1 MKNELLITE
10 LKHECDDFA
19 NKLMDMFKG
28 VRVEFTVYDEN
39 ERFQDAMKDNQKGEW
54 MEQVI
59 LHRKEKAVSFN
70 PDDNTIRFH
79 KLYYTITELEET
91 LKQAKELI
99 NGK

>member
-1 MKNELLITE
+1 
-10 LKHECDDFA
+10 
-19 NKLMDMFKG
+19 
-28 VRVEFTVYDEN
+28 
-39 ERFQDAMKDNQKGEW
+39 

-79 KLYYTITELEET
+79 KLYYTIAELEET
-91 LKQAKELI
+91 LNQAKELI